1 MDNDF
6 YDDFYDIA
14 IDIEKFEDLKNNGW
28 KIVTSE
34 EGLQK
39 YEYFKNVSHNNDIYE
54 REKKKLNRIGILG
67 GGNVGKT
74 FILHKLLG
82 KQYNDKIKT
91 RGISVIYPEIEE
103 KDKLFVCLDTCNTLN
118 TSLFVKNLSNEEV
131 FNLSDKERTN
141 YMKDLIKDKIF
152 RNIFI
157 EDFII
162 EKANILIFVLDQ
174 LTIKEQKFLFRLKYK
189 YYFEKIFVINN
200 LQFFSDKKSIE
211 KYIENIIKKSMFSN
225 LEKRFIAYFDDDNE
239 KKEKP
244 YYFYEKEFGNMD
256 ENKSKNKII
265 HLFMAKENS
274 EAGKY
279 FNEQTIKFIRDSIKT
294 EQRTKKFDVLKEI
307 KDFLSLNSLT
317 YMIKEKNKERPI
329 DIDEIEIKSEYNDT
343 YLQCK
348 NKNFKLKNCII
359 NEIGTPN
366 FNTENSINPS
376 FICYKGTFVNK
387 KRKEEWPALIVK
399 TEMFADARNIKIN
412 QFISEDNETMN
423 IIISCEK
430 KFEKDPNIIEE
441 IEDFE
446 GGNIKEGNMKINIQ
460 FNLSDFIL
468 DYNKGPII
476 RELFP
481 GIKLIYFKI
490 YDKIDKNEEIK
501 AEIIKKE
508 KKNNNLII

>member
-131 FNLSDKERTN
+131 FNLSDKERSN
-141 YMKDLIKDKIF
+141 YLKDLIKNQKF

-157 EDFII
+157 EDFIS
-162 EKANILIFVLDQ
+162 EKSNILIIVFNQ
-174 LTIKEQKFLFRLKYK
+174 LSFKEQKFLNRLKMSWCYDK
-189 YYFEKIFVINN
+189 LFVIHN
-200 LQFFSDKKSIE
+200 LQFFGNKEIIE
-211 KYIENIIKKSMFSN
+211 DYIENTIKKSMFSN
-225 LEKRFIAYFDDDNE
+225 LEKGYIINLESNSNDKAY
-239 KKEKP
+239 
-244 YYFYEKEFGNMD
+244 YYLEKEFGCINN
-256 ENKSKNKII
+256 NKNSYHAIY
-265 HLFMAKENS
+265 HLFMAKEGS
-274 EAGKY
+274 DAGKF
-279 FNEQTIKFIRDSIKT
+279 FNDKTIDFIRSQILSQIKT
-294 EQRTKKFDVLKEI
+294 KTFDVLEEI
-307 KDFLSLNSLT
+307 KEFLSFNSLI
-317 YMIKEKNKERPI
+317 YMIKEENKERPI
-329 DIDEIEIKSEYNDT
+329 DIDEIEIKTEHEVT

-348 NKNFKLKNCII
+348 NKNYQLKDCVIDGM
-359 NEIGTPN
+359 GTPN
-366 FNTENSINPS
+366 VTAENSINPS
-376 FICYKGTFVNK
+376 FICYKGTYENK
-387 KRKEEWPALIVK
+387 KRNEKWPALIVK
-399 TEMFADARNIKIN
+399 TEMFADTRNIKIKP
-412 QFISEDNETMN
+412 ILSEDYETMN

-430 KFEKDPNIIEE
+430 KFENDPNIIEE
-441 IEDFE
+441 FE
-446 GGNIKEGNMKINIQ
+446 GGDIKEGDMRINIQ
-460 FNLSDFIL
+460 FKLKDFEL
-468 DYNKGPII
+468 DEKKRPQV
-476 RELFP
+476 REPFP
-481 GIKLIYFKI
+481 GIKLIYFKLE
-490 YDKIDKNEEIK
+490 DKNNKNEEIIT
-501 AEIIKKE
+501 EIISE
-508 KKNNNLII
+508 KKNSKSKKKK

>member
-82 KQYNDKIKT
+82 KQYNNKIKT

-131 FNLSDKERTN
+131 FNLSDKERSK

-189 YYFEKIFVINN
+189 YYLYKIFVIHN
-200 LQFFSDKKSIE
+200 LQFFIDIISIE
-211 KYIENIIKKSMFSN
+211 KYIEKTIKKSMFSN
-225 LEKRFIAYFDDDNE
+225 LEKRFVPNFDDDNE

-244 YYFYEKEFGNMD
+244 YYFYEKEFGNMN

-265 HLFMAKENS
+265 HLFMAKEDS

-279 FNEQTIKFIRDSIKT
+279 FNEQTINFIRYSTKADP
-294 EQRTKKFDVLKEI
+294 RTKIFDVLEEI
-307 KDFLSLNSLT
+307 KYFLSFNSLT
-317 YMIKEKNKERPI
+317 YMIKEENKEKPI
-329 DIDEIEIKSEYNDT
+329 DIDEIEIKTENDVT

-348 NKNFKLKNCII
+348 NKEFKLKDYII

-366 FNTENSINPS
+366 FTKENSINPS
-376 FICYKGTFVNK
+376 FICYKGTYSNK
-387 KRKEEWPALIVK
+387 KKNEEWPALIVK
-399 TEMFADARNIKIN
+399 TEMFVNTQDIETSKLL
-412 QFISEDNETMN
+412 SDDNETMN
-423 IIISCEK
+423 ITISCEK
-430 KFEKDPNIIEE
+430 KLEENKDIIEE
-441 IEDFE
+441 FE
-446 GGNIKEGNMKINIQ
+446 GGDIKEGDMRINIH
-460 FNLSDFIL
+460 FKLRDFKL
-468 DYNKGPII
+468 DDKKAPQI
-476 RELFP
+476 REPFP
-481 GIKLIYFKI
+481 GLKVIYFKI
-490 YDKIDKNEEIK
+490 SD
-501 AEIIKKE
+501 
-508 KKNNNLII
+508 